1 MSRAA
6 TASAALWDEVWAE
19 YDARQR
25 RRAAASPVPPRPRAD
40 WLEELVHGQA
50 SPPRTATRS
59 EATRSEAVPG
69 SKRRPWRLFAL
80 GATAALVAYAA
91 SPLAAA
97 VQVASAVQRAD
108 ATALTTQADWER
120 LRPGIEARLEAMAA
134 QRLDGPPPAFVRQM
148 QADLA
153 ARLASPQGFGAL
165 VGGST
170 VRSEAPA
177 REWLQGAQPREGGR
191 WTVTLARP
199 EAPARTATLTLE
211 LQDPL
216 RLRWQVVDV
225 AW

>member
-25 RRAAASPVPPRPRAD
+25 RRAAASPTPARPRAD
-40 WLEELVHGQA
+40 WLGELVNGPA
-50 SPPRTATRS
+50 APPRAAARS
-59 EATRSEAVPG
+59 ETPARPR
-69 SKRRPWRLFAL
+69 RRPWGLLAL
-80 GATAALVAYAA
+80 GATAALAAYAA

-108 ATALTTQADWER
+108 ATALTAQADWER

-134 QRLDGPPPAFVRQM
+134 QRLDGAPPAFVRQM
-148 QADLA
+148 QGDLA

-170 VRSEAPA
+170 VRGEAPA

-191 WTVTLARP
+191 WNVTLARP
-199 EAPARTATLTLE
+199 EAPGRTATLTLE

>member
-6 TASAALWDEVWAE
+6 PAGADLWEEVWAE

-25 RRAAASPVPPRPRAD
+25 RRAALRPTPPPPPPPPPRGD
-40 WLEELVHGQA
+40 WLAEMVHGPA
-50 SPPRTATRS
+50 RPAAPR
-59 EATRSEAVPG
+59 
-69 SKRRPWRLFAL
+69 RRPWRL
-80 GATAALVAYAA
+80 GAVGVLAALLAYAA

-97 VQVASAVQRAD
+97 VQVASAVQRGD
-108 ATALTTQADWER
+108 ATALTAQADWER
-120 LRPGIEARLEAMAA
+120 LRPGIEARLEAMAT

-148 QADLA
+148 QAELA

-165 VGGST
+165 VGAST
-170 VRSEAPA
+170 ARGEAPA
-177 REWLQGAQPREGGR
+177 HEWLQGAQPREGGR

-199 EAPARTATLTLE
+199 EASARAATLTLE